1 MVAKLQTRLAFWD
14 VNTTLIGDVLVEM
27 VCDDLS
33 RITREDFSLW
43 TESTFSQVISLK
55 LALLKNCSLTFDFCH
70 AVFLFDDVR
79 TIFQVKEE
87 REWGMKVIICAYWL
101 SWRIPTMH
109 SSFSYSSHQLVG
121 SCNMSAFTMVFL
133 WVYMWGPTGHLIIRF
148 KNNYACYLMIRSGS
162 FFLWLRMF
170 QISPDLFFSFL
181 FFSFYGYPELNA
193 IWNLPDSE
201 AMLPFPIQFWTFA
214 EVKVHNW

>member
-1 MVAKLQTRLAFWD
+1 MKKYSPIYFCLACWSRTYTEAENYLQKQCQKQQQIELNCFNLFQSLESISKELVAKLQTRLAFWD

-70 AVFLFDDVR
+70 AVFLFVDVW

-121 SCNMSAFTMVFL
+121 SYICQLSLSWFFFMELHV
-133 WVYMWGPTGHLIIRF
+133 GP
-148 KNNYACYLMIRSGS
+148 YRS
-162 FFLWLRMF
+162 FDNK
-170 QISPDLFFSFL
+170 I
-181 FFSFYGYPELNA
+181 YE
-193 IWNLPDSE
+193 
-201 AMLPFPIQFWTFA
+201 
-214 EVKVHNW
+214 